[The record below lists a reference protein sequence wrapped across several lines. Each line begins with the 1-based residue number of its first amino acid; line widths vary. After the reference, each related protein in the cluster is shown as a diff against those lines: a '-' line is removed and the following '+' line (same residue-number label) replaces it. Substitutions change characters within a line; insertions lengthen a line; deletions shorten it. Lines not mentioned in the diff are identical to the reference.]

1 VLPPPAAH
9 SLSLPGLTALP
20 LPCPPVHLQE
30 HKEQKA
36 IVYFLTCA
44 CVDFVAGQPSWHCL
58 LRYASAC
65 AHPCP
70 PAATLQCG
78 LRAVAA
84 A

>member
-1 VLPPPAAH
+1 MRDN
-9 SLSLPGLTALP
+9 SLSNRFVVCEADQKLGLL
-20 LPCPPVHLQE
+20 LHLLRQRAHE
-30 HKEQKA
+30 KV
-36 IVYFLTCA
+36 IVYFATCA

-70 PAATLQCG
+70 PVATLQCG